1 MSEYEEQRL
10 KNIADNKE
18 HLASLG
24 LDTAGSSPLANEQ
37 LASLGLDTAGSNPPA
52 KPRSKSYPIPQVRT
66 AHKFNFWTCGHSTS
80 SYPVVLR

>member
-24 LDTAGSSPLANEQ
+24 LDTAGFKAAE
-37 LASLGLDTAGSNPPA
+37 A
-52 KPRSKSYPIPQVRT
+52 KTTKGRAK
-66 AHKFNFWTCGHSTS
+66 
-80 SYPVVLR
+80 VVYSFGK